1 MPKTS
6 SIRLSVS
13 VELRLVAD
21 TDRHTDRQ
29 TQGHSYSTRASI
41 ASRRLNVV
49 YARAVRVRFLSY
61 VFTTLYNYATITE
74 VLNGNIRWQLD
85 GNIVV
90 SEFHSGL
97 A

>member
-1 MPKTS
+1 MY
-6 SIRLSVS
+6 V
-13 VELRLVAD
+13 
-21 TDRHTDRQ
+21 Q
-29 TQGHSYSTRASI
+29 
-41 ASRRLNVV
+41 
-49 YARAVRVRFLSY
+49 YAYDFLSY

>member
-6 SIRLSVS
+6 SIRLAVS

-49 YARAVRVRFLSY
+49 YVRAVRVRFFYRTFLLRY
-61 VFTTLYNYATITE
+61 IIML
-74 VLNGNIRWQLD
+74 Q
-85 GNIVV
+85 
-90 SEFHSGL
+90 
-97 A
+97 